1 MQDLIIDLLETM
13 KFSVNLLVSDPNG
26 LAVLIV
32 TKTIIVM
39 VNKKTISVKGAVIN
53 VIEYQDSDFI
63 SLTDMAVNFGD
74 DTLIYSWMRN
84 RNTLEFIGIWE
95 ELNNPDFKGNE
106 FVTFKMQ
113 AGLNSF
119 NLTPRKWI
127 STTNAIGMI
136 SKAGR
141 YGGGTYAHKD
151 IAFEFGSWLSPEFK
165 LYLIREFQRLKEDEN
180 SRLKL
185 EWNLQRTLA
194 KINYRIHTDA
204 IRDNLVPAEVS
215 GKQLSLTYAS
225 EADLL
230 NVALFGLTAADWR
243 SANPGETGNVRDHA
257 SLEQL
262 VVLSNLES
270 INAVLINQG
279 VPQGERLKQLNQIA
293 IMQMK
298 SLLGHKTIRKLE

>member
-1 MQDLIIDLLETM
+1 
-13 KFSVNLLVSDPNG
+13 
-26 LAVLIV
+26 
-32 TKTIIVM
+32 M

-127 STTNAIGMI
+127 NTTNAIGMI

-151 IAFEFGSWLSPEFK
+151 KAFEFGSWLSPEFK

-204 IRDNLVPAEVS
+204 IRDNLVPSEVS
-215 GKQLSLTYAS
+215 GKQMSLTYAS

-298 SLLGHKTIRKLE
+298 SLLGHKSISKLE